1 MDMIEYTNSVQNIT
15 IDMLKGFFTEWNTP
29 QTPEHHLK
37 ILENNSYIVLALD
50 TDTKCAVGFI
60 TALTDN
66 VQAAFISMLEV
77 LPSYQNNGIGSQLVI
92 KMLDQLKDVPTVDLM
107 CNTDKQEFYSKFGMK
122 PSVGMVLRKN

>member
-1 MDMIEYTNSVQNIT
+1 MIEYTNSVQNIT

-37 ILENNSYIVLALD
+37 ILENNSHIVLALD
-50 TDTKCAVGFI
+50 TDTKFVVGFI

-92 KMLDQLKDVPTVDLM
+92 KMLDELKEVPAVYLM
-107 CNTDKQEFYSKFGMK
+107 CNTDKQKFYSKFGMK
-122 PSVGMVLRKN
+122 TSVGMVLRNN